1 MFVTCQTYTET
12 LSYAQAFFMHF
23 FWPPSAASARSIE
36 SLHLTLIKQMIPARF
51 VRRQLPSLY
60 QLPHAHWRYP

>member
-1 MFVTCQTYTET
+1 
-12 LSYAQAFFMHF
+12 MHF